1 MKKFKT
7 NLERHQG
14 EALTGGLLLVS
25 ALMLVFTQESSGAT
39 VSWNKTIDYSLD
51 NSAVITYVGATTG
64 TTTGPTVNG
73 VQLGYDLLSTG
84 NQRDTLISP
93 TVWDVF
99 ASPSSYVEMT
109 LKFDHLLSGGSL
121 AQVTTLQYVTNYDIS
136 ISGGTGTLTNAGVQY
151 HETEGTIDPQG
162 TYSGDGTSTIHF
174 VAPGTSANAWTDNY
188 TGGQGLLINGT
199 FDTVTIRRWNTDFS
213 PGALKA
219 WDDVAGLTVSGATV
233 VVVPEPSGVLLF
245 GASGLLAVFRR
256 RRPGCAS

>member
-1 MKKFKT
+1 M
-7 NLERHQG
+7 
-14 EALTGGLLLVS
+14 S
-25 ALMLVFTQESSGAT
+25 ALMLVFSQESSAQT
-39 VSWNKTIDYSLD
+39 VTWTKTIDYSLD
-51 NSAVITYVGATTG
+51 NSAVITYVGATLG
-64 TTTGPTVNG
+64 TTTGPTVDG

-151 HETEGTIDPQG
+151 CEADGLIDPRG

-174 VAPGTSANAWTDNY
+174 VGPGTSANAWTDYY

-219 WDDVAGLTVSGATV
+219 WDDVAGVTVSGATV

-245 GASGLLAVFRR
+245 GASGLLAAFRR
-256 RRPGCAS
+256 RRPSCAS